1 MVFINKICYVN
12 KHMNCVICLEP
23 YVNQC
28 QTNCHHEFCKICLDN
43 WIISRKISCPIC
55 RTKIRYYLF
64 NGEIYEIIIYRKII
78 I

>member
-12 KHMNCVICLEP
+12 NTMNCVICLEP

-28 QTNCHHEFCKICLDN
+28 TTNCHHEFCKICLDN